1 MPDGGRCTLIKKS
14 LRRGGE
20 VMIPQGED
28 IQAILKLSL
37 YAPEK
42 RERRLYYK
50 IFLESDEKITTK
62 LLFPSSYKGGRMLS
76 LESSLCLMLGS
87 SCGGGE

>member
-1 MPDGGRCTLIKKS
+1 M
-14 LRRGGE
+14 RR
-20 VMIPQGED
+20 
-28 IQAILKLSL
+28 L

-42 RERRLYYK
+42 ERRGNAVK

-62 LLFPSSYKGGRMLS
+62 TTFPSSYKGGRMLN
-76 LESSLCLMLGS
+76 LESPLCLMLGS